1 MTEVSLTMSDGT
13 LLCFSQYDAEEM
25 VLGNEWPEDVYECEM
40 I

>member
-1 MTEVSLTMSDGT
+1 MIEFSLTMSDGT

-25 VLGNEWPEDVYECEM
+25 VLGNEWPEDACEFES